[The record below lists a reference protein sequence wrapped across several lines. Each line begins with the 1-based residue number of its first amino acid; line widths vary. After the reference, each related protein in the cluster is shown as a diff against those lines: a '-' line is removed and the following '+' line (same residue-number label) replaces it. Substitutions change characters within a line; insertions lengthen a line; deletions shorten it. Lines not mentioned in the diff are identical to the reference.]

1 MGQPKSM
8 RASGVANYQM
18 ANDRKVMKQS
28 ATGLSLPL
36 NKMDMQGDVSMAD
49 FISED
54 NIQSQ

>member
-1 MGQPKSM
+1 M
-8 RASGVANYQM
+8 RASGVADYQM
-18 ANDRKVMKQS
+18 VNDRKVMKQS